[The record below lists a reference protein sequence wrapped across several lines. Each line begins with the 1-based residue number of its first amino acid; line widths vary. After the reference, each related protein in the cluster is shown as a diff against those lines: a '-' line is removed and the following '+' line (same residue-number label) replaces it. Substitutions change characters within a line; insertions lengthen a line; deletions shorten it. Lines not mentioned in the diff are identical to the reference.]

1 MATGWR
7 VGSYLCSQVG
17 GEWGG
22 FFGGVVAVVAVVV
35 VGFVL
40 TCGFD
45 GSVEL
50 APPLCSLLPALLVTL
65 C

>member
-1 MATGWR
+1 M
-7 VGSYLCSQVG
+7 V
-17 GEWGG
+17 